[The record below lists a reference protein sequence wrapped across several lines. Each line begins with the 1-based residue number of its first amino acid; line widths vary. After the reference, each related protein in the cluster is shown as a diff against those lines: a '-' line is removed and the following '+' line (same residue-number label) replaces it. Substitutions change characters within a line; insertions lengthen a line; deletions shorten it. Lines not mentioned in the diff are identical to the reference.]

1 MRFIEAREGWQAGR
15 LTQAEAAR
23 LLGMC
28 ERSFRRYLV
37 RYEESDLAGL
47 LDKRLMQS
55 SHRRAS
61 ADEVMKLVA
70 LYRGEYEGWNA
81 RHFHSW
87 YRREHEG
94 TRSYT

>member
-1 MRFIEAREGWQAGR
+1 MLSDRYG
-15 LTQAEAAR
+15 
-23 LLGMC
+23 LGMC
-28 ERSFRRYLV
+28 ERSFRRYLA